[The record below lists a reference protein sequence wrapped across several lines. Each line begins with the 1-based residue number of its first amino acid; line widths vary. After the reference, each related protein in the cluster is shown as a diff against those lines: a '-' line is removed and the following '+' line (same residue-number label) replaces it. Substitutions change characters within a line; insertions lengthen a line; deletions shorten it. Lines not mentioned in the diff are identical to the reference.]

1 MSFFDSVNALLEKK
15 KIKLDYPINIV
26 MGHKNSNFI
35 DIELYE
41 KDRKIN
47 EILEKKKIDEN
58 IKKKKVNEIKKEN
71 SIDEILKKKEIVS
84 NDFNIVYKKEK
95 NEIIFESEDNINI
108 FRGKKNN
115 SLESILDSYKLI
127 GITEDKK
134 FKIYICPLPEN
145 NKVTIDGISYNNDEI
160 QYPDFNQFKYQNLY
174 TYQDEN
180 TFINAVYIEFI
191 VRNARYN
198 YILSDIITIEEDILD
213 NESEFEY
220 DIRIMLLME
229 EKQKKIDEMLL
240 QHYGLNSYEI
250 MKLDLTIH
258 KNIDYSPKEDV
269 SIQLNFSEPSY
280 NSTID
285 LRLPDKDYLDL
296 AKKLKNEYKK
306 NKNNFFPL
314 EKRINKKFVK
324 EANNI
329 INKFPKSFEKKKD
342 DLIKALFIFDYVQ
355 AHNKSIDELN
365 IPTKEEYETKKIKIN
380 NKYSKKREEARKE
393 IEKFEAY
400 KKEAAN
406 FEEKIRIK
414 KLNTNQKTIDTLKK
428 NIIGFERNEKKE
440 LREIEKKLKNKLE
453 HHTKMDPSKYD
464 DSIFNEIASIINE
477 KPKQCTKI
485 HNFIHKFLEKQI
497 TN

>member
-115 SLESILDSYKLI
+115 SLESILNSYKSI

-134 FKIYICPLPEN
+134 FKIYICLLPEN
-145 NKVTIDGISYNNDEI
+145 DKFTIDGISYNNGEI
-160 QYPDFNQFKYQNLY
+160 EYPDFNQFKYQNLY
-174 TYQDEN
+174 TYQDQN
-180 TFINAVYIEFI
+180 NFINVIYIEFI

-198 YILSDIITIEEDILD
+198 NLLSETIIIEEEILD

-220 DIRIMLLME
+220 DIRTIWLAE
-229 EKQKKIDEMLL
+229 EKQKKMDEILL

-250 MKLDLTIH
+250 MKLDLSIY
-258 KNIDYSPKEDV
+258 KNIDYSPEEDV
-269 SIQLNFSEPSY
+269 SIQLNCLETFFDE
-280 NSTID
+280 
-285 LRLPDKDYLDL
+285 
-296 AKKLKNEYKK
+296 
-306 NKNNFFPL
+306 NK
-314 EKRINKKFVK
+314 EIYSK
-324 EANNI
+324 
-329 INKFPKSFEKKKD
+329 
-342 DLIKALFIFDYVQ
+342 LIK
-355 AHNKSIDELN
+355 
-365 IPTKEEYETKKIKIN
+365 
-380 NKYSKKREEARKE
+380 EEA
-393 IEKFEAY
+393 
-400 KKEAAN
+400 
-406 FEEKIRIK
+406 
-414 KLNTNQKTIDTLKK
+414 
-428 NIIGFERNEKKE
+428 
-440 LREIEKKLKNKLE
+440 
-453 HHTKMDPSKYD
+453 
-464 DSIFNEIASIINE
+464 
-477 KPKQCTKI
+477 
-485 HNFIHKFLEKQI
+485 
-497 TN
+497 

>member
-115 SLESILDSYKLI
+115 SLESILNSYKSI

-134 FKIYICPLPEN
+134 FKIYICLLPEN
-145 NKVTIDGISYNNDEI
+145 DKFTIDGISYNNGEI
-160 QYPDFNQFKYQNLY
+160 EYPDFNQFKYQNLY
-174 TYQDEN
+174 TYQDQN
-180 TFINAVYIEFI
+180 NFINVIYIEFI

-198 YILSDIITIEEDILD
+198 NLLSETIIIEEEILD

-220 DIRIMLLME
+220 DIRTIWLAE
-229 EKQKKIDEMLL
+229 EKQKKMDEILL

-250 MKLDLTIH
+250 MKLDLSIY
-258 KNIDYSPKEDV
+258 KNIDYSPEEDV
-269 SIQLNFSEPSY
+269 SIQLNCLETFFDENKEIYSKLIKEDEKESI
-280 NSTID
+280 NLLIK
-285 LRLPDKDYLDL
+285 LRDNY
-296 AKKLKNEYKK
+296 
-306 NKNNFFPL
+306 KNNIFPL
-314 EKRINKKFVK
+314 TERINKKFVK
-324 EANNI
+324 ESNEI

-365 IPTKEEYETKKIKIN
+365 IPTKEEYETKKIEIN
-380 NKYSKKREEARKE
+380 NKYL
-393 IEKFEAY
+393 
-400 KKEAAN
+400 N
-406 FEEKIRIK
+406 FR
-414 KLNTNQKTIDTLKK
+414 T
-428 NIIGFERNEKKE
+428 
-440 LREIEKKLKNKLE
+440 
-453 HHTKMDPSKYD
+453 
-464 DSIFNEIASIINE
+464 
-477 KPKQCTKI
+477 
-485 HNFIHKFLEKQI
+485 
-497 TN
+497 